1 MKLRSELSVLFVNSS
16 LDGTGER
23 LLEVI
28 SPKLRKND
36 KFIVTSEYSLA
47 IEILKSEVIEV
58 LLVEVE
64 NDKHESIDFIQHV
77 IKHRADIPILCIYSN
92 IDSSFLQEVKELG
105 VVDCFEKNDANNILQ
120 RIKDIKIYNAKNKE
134 IETIEPEEYRFIVDS
149 ISLVSKIDAN
159 GNTTYVNDLFCW
171 TLGYTREEL
180 IGRDNCVLGAND
192 VDAYMAIWHT
202 ISIEKKPYVGEL
214 KSKRK
219 DGTTCFLDVKI
230 LPRFDSDKESIE
242 YIFIGHDTTEKMLQ
256 KEEIEKQK
264 RLNKLILDEQSNIV
278 AVTTKEDGVI
288 IINKAFFE
296 LFPYVNLEDF
306 KNKHECIYELF
317 VECETDAQK
326 SEVPKLWFNKM
337 MEENEYG
344 NKKTH
349 RVSMINSNGEKRI
362 FSVTLKVITNDEERD
377 SKKYYIVSFSD
388 ITEAQKEAEDAKSES
403 FAKSNFLATMSHEI
417 RTPMNG
423 IVGFVDLLLDT
434 NLDERQNE
442 YIKIVRKSA
451 DSLLGIINDILDFS
465 KIETGNFTIETID
478 FDPIKEIEAIV
489 DLFVAK
495 ASEKNIDLCVFIDP
509 IIPKLVLGD
518 PFRIKQILSNLVNN
532 AIKFTSENGE
542 VYVTAEIADRSEDNV
557 SVKISVKDTGI
568 GMSKETKKIIFTP
581 FMQADNTI
589 GRTFGGTGLGLAIS
603 QNIAN
608 LMSSQ
613 IEFESEVGVGSTFWF
628 TLDLEVCNSDT
639 FLTSMDC
646 SKKRITLFLAESSQ
660 KRCAQIIE
668 KYLTSF
674 GFEYDIIHEPK
685 GDAFYNCETIIIVT
699 SGKTNI
705 PAIDDNYRENHRI
718 VSIVPAG
725 VFDYNR
731 FSSHLTIT
739 MPINGSKIFDALV
752 DGRTKEDV
760 DKALYGKSESYK
772 KYDAKV
778 MVAEDNLTNQRLA
791 IVMLQQYGIDAVIVN
806 HGAEALVE
814 YKNSIY
820 DKKPFDLI
828 FMDIHMPIMNG
839 VIAAQEIIMFENDLK
854 LKHVPI
860 VALTADAIKG
870 KKEEYLQAGMDSLLA
885 KPIDRNM
892 FNEKIETY
900 LSDKQILACP
910 INYTESSE
918 DVSDNIDDILT
929 KKATI
934 VANALDLDMSISL
947 ELVKNFYIDLDS
959 QMEALKEAIKQRD
972 YEAIQHYSHS
982 IKGAAGSLRL
992 DDIHDICAEIE
1003 DCAKGNYENDYLT
1016 MFKKLEDCVKN

>member
-16 LDGTGER
+16 LDDTGER

-36 KFIVTSEYSLA
+36 KFIVVSEYSLA

-64 NDKHESIDFIQHV
+64 KSKHESIDFIQHV

-92 IDSSFLQEVKELG
+92 IDSSVLQEVKEIG

-149 ISLVSKIDAN
+149 ISLVSKIDVN
-159 GNTTYVNDLFCW
+159 GNTIYVNDLFCW

-192 VDAYMAIWHT
+192 IDVYTAIWHT

-214 KSKRK
+214 KTHRK

-230 LPRFDSDKESIE
+230 LPRFDRDKESIE

-317 VECETDAQK
+317 VECETDTQK
-326 SEVPKLWFNKM
+326 SDIPKLWFTKM
-337 MEENEYG
+337 IEENEFG
-344 NKKTH
+344 DKKTH
-349 RVSMINSNGEKRI
+349 RVSMLNSNGEKRI
-362 FSVTLKVITNDEERD
+362 FSVTLKVITNNDESD
-377 SKKYYIVSFSD
+377 DKKYFIVSFSD
-388 ITEAQKEAEDAKSES
+388 ITEAQKEAEVAKNES

-434 NLDERQNE
+434 NLNQRQDE
-442 YIKIVRKSA
+442 YLKIVRKSA
-451 DSLLGIINDILDFS
+451 DSLLDIINDILDFS
-465 KIETGNFTIETID
+465 KIETGNFTIENID
-478 FDPIKEIEAIV
+478 FNPIKEIETIV

-495 ASEKNIDLCVFIDP
+495 SSEKNIDLCVFIDP
-509 IIPKLVLGD
+509 ALPLLVLGD

-532 AIKFTSENGE
+532 AIKFTAEHGE
-542 VYVTAEIADRSEDNV
+542 VYVTAEIVCKSKDNV

-568 GMSKETKKIIFTP
+568 GMSEETKKIIFTP

-608 LMSSQ
+608 LMGSH

-628 TLDLEVCNSDT
+628 TLELEVCNPDT
-639 FLTSMDC
+639 YITSLNR
-646 SKKRITLFLAESSQ
+646 SKEHITLYLAESSQ
-660 KRCAQIIE
+660 SRCAQIIE

-674 GFEYDIIHEPK
+674 GFKYNIIYEPI
-685 GDAFYNCETIIIVT
+685 GEAFYNCETIIIVT

-705 PAIDDNYRENHRI
+705 PEISDDYREKHRV
-718 VSIVPAG
+718 VSVIPAG

-731 FSSHLTIT
+731 FLSHSTIT

-752 DGRTKEDV
+752 DGRTKDSEI
-760 DKALYGKSESYK
+760 ALYGKSDTYK

-778 MVAEDNLTNQRLA
+778 MVAEDNHTNQRLA

-806 HGAEALVE
+806 HGAEALIE
-814 YKNSIY
+814 YKKSIN

-828 FMDIHMPIMNG
+828 FMDIHMPVMNG
-839 VIAAQEIIMFENDLK
+839 IIAAQEIIMFENDLK

-870 KKEEYLQAGMDSLLA
+870 KKEEYLEAGMDSLLA

-900 LSDKQILACP
+900 LMDKQILACP
-910 INYTESSE
+910 VNYIESSVN
-918 DVSDNIDDILT
+918 VSDNINNILT
-929 KKATI
+929 RKATI
-934 VANALDLDMSISL
+934 VTNALGLDMDISL

-959 QMEALKEAIKQRD
+959 QMDTLKEAIQQRD
-972 YEAIQHYSHS
+972 YEMIQHISHS

-1003 DCAKGNYENDYLT
+1003 DSAKGKQENNYLS
-1016 MFKKLEDCVKN
+1016 MFKKLEEFIKN